1 MATIHFK
8 GKSYVQNHHLTLK
21 YHHLVPDPAA
31 SLTDKISLHDNLIIH
46 GDNLLTL
53 KALLPTYAGKVK
65 CIYIDPPYNT
75 GNEGWIYNDN
85 VNSPMMQEWLK
96 TNSPVDKEDLARHDK
111 WLCMMMPRLKLL
123 RELLRDDGVI
133 FISID
138 DNEVHHLRMLMDEIF
153 GEENF
158 IAQLVWEKGRKNDAK
173 LFSVGT
179 EYALVY
185 AYYREVLRSLNTVWR
200 EPKPGAKEIWEKYC
214 ELRELHG
221 KDDLAVENALQEWY
235 KDLPKKHPSKA
246 LSRYKHVDQWGSW
259 RDRDISWPDENG
271 PKYKVIHPQTKQ
283 PCEIPENGW
292 RFSTPE
298 AMQKQIDL
306 GLVEFR
312 EDHTKP
318 PFRKAH
324 LRPIPDELDEDDF
337 ENSEEAVED
346 DEATEEILVGMQ
358 VMPSVIYKQSQV
370 AVKFL
375 RKLMGKK
382 TIGTTPKDH
391 EVLARLFAYCT
402 SSEDIIP
409 DSFAGSGSTAHAVL
423 VANQN
428 DEGDRKFILVEMED
442 YAKSLTA
449 ERVKRVIKGVSRTK
463 DENLRNGL
471 GGSFSF
477 FELGEPVEMQAILE
491 GDSLPAYEDL
501 ARYVFYTA
509 TGDEFDP
516 AKVDQDR
523 NFIGENKEFEVY
535 LLYQPDLNYL
545 RSTALDLGKAEKI
558 GLPAPNCKKRLVF
571 APMKYLDTDTLER
584 YRIEYCQLPFEIYKF
599 KE

>member
-21 YHHLVPDPAA
+21 YHHLVPNLAA

-46 GDNLLTL
+46 GDNLLAL

-96 TNSPVDKEDLARHDK
+96 ANSPVDKEDLARHDK

-138 DNEVHHLRMLMDEIF
+138 DNEVHHLRMLMNEIF

-173 LFSVGT
+173 LFSVGH
-179 EYALVY
+179 EYLVVY
-185 AYYREVLRSLNTVWR
+185 ACSRDVLRQQNTVWR
-200 EPKPGAKEIWEKYC
+200 ESQPGAQEIWEEYIR
-214 ELRELHG
+214 LRGLYG
-221 KDDLAVENALQEWY
+221 NNDAQVETEIQEWY
-235 KDLPKKHPSKA
+235 KKLPQKHPSKA
-246 LSRYKHVDQWGSW
+246 LSRYKNIDKWGPW
-259 RDRDISWPDENG
+259 RDSDISSPGGEGHRYD
-271 PKYKVIHPQTKQ
+271 VIHNVTGK
-283 PCEIPENGW
+283 PCKVPDRGW
-292 RFSTPE
+292 VFASSAT
-298 AMQKQIDL
+298 MQKKIAA
-306 GLVEFR
+306 GLVLFR
-312 EDHTKP
+312 EDETEP
-318 PFRKAH
+318 PILKSH
-324 LRPIPDELDEDDF
+324 LRPIPEELEEDEYAALT
-337 ENSEEAVED
+337 ENGIEEGDVK
-346 DEATEEILVGMQ
+346 VGMK
-358 VMPSVIYKQSQV
+358 VMSSVIYKQSQV
-370 AVKFL
+370 AIKYL
-375 RKLMGKK
+375 RKLLGAKK
-382 TIGTTPKDH
+382 INNPKDH
-391 EVLARLFAYCT
+391 EVLARLIQYCT
-402 SSEDIIP
+402 SEDDLII
-409 DSFAGSGSTAHAVL
+409 DSFAGSGTTAHAVL
-423 VANQN
+423 LLNKQN
-428 DEGDRKFILVEMED
+428 TKSHRKFILVEMED

-449 ERVKRVIKGVSRTK
+449 ERVRRVIKGVPKAK
-463 DENLRNGL
+463 DEALKNGL

-491 GDSLPAYEDL
+491 GGSLPAYEDL

-516 AKVDQDR
+516 AKVDQKR
-523 NFIGENKEFEVY
+523 NFIGENKDFEVY
-535 LLYQPDLNYL
+535 LLYQPNLNYL
-545 RSTALDLGKAEKI
+545 RSTALDLDKAEQL
-558 GLPAPNCKKRLVF
+558 GLPQPNCKKRLVF

-584 YRIEYCQLPFEIYKF
+584 YCIEYCQLPFEIYKF

>member
-46 GDNLLTL
+46 GDNLLAL

-75 GNEGWIYNDN
+75 GNESWIYNDN

-96 TNSPVDKEDLARHDK
+96 ANQPIDKEDLARHDK

-173 LFSVGT
+173 LFSVGH
-179 EYALVY
+179 EHMLVY
-185 AYYREVLRSLNTVWR
+185 AYSREALRLLKTVWR

-214 ELRELHG
+214 ELREIHN
-221 KDDLAVENALQEWY
+221 KDDIAVENDLQDWY

-246 LSRYKHVDQWGSW
+246 LSRYKHVDQWGPW

-271 PKYKVIHPQTKQ
+271 PKYKVIHPVTKQ
-283 PCEIPENGW
+283 PCQMPENGW
-292 RFSTPE
+292 RFSTLE
-298 AMQKQIDL
+298 AMQRQIDA

-312 EDHTKP
+312 EDDTKP

-324 LRPIPDELDEDDF
+324 LRPVPDELDEDDVV
-337 ENSEEAVED
+337 NNNEEEG
-346 DEATEEILVGMQ
+346 EETLVGMQ
-358 VMPSVIYKQSQV
+358 VMPSVLYKQSQV
-370 AVKFL
+370 AVKYL

-382 TIGTTPKDH
+382 TIDTTPKDH
-391 EVLARLFAYCT
+391 EVLARLFLYCT
-402 SSEDIIP
+402 SSEDIIL
-409 DSFAGSGSTAHAVL
+409 DSFAGSGSTAQAVL

-428 DEGDRKFILVEMED
+428 DNGNRQFILIEMED
-442 YAKSLTA
+442 YADSLTA
-449 ERVKRVIKGVSRTK
+449 ERVRRVVQGVPNAK
-463 DENLRNGL
+463 DEELRNGL

-477 FELGEPVEMQAILE
+477 FELGAPVEMQAILE
-491 GDSLPAYEDL
+491 GNSLPAYEDL

-509 TGDEFDP
+509 TGDEFDL
-516 AKVDQDR
+516 AKVDVDR
-523 NFIGENKEFEVY
+523 HFIGETKEFEVY

-545 RSTALDLGKAEKI
+545 RSTALDLAKAETL
-558 GLPAPNCKKRLVF
+558 GRPEVNSKKRLVF
-571 APMKYLDTDTLER
+571 APMKYLDNNTLTD

>member
-1 MATIHFK
+1 MAMATIHFK

-46 GDNLLTL
+46 GDNLLAL
-53 KALLPTYAGKVK
+53 KALMPTYAGKVK

-96 TNSPVDKEDLARHDK
+96 ANQPIDKEDLARHDK

-173 LFSVGT
+173 LFSVGH
-179 EYALVY
+179 EYMLVY
-185 AYYREVLRSLNTVWR
+185 TSSREALRLLNTLWR

-214 ELRELHG
+214 ELRKNHE
-221 KDDLAVENALQEWY
+221 KDDVAIENDLQNWY
-235 KDLPKKHPSKA
+235 KDLPRNHPSRA
-246 LSRYKHVDQWGSW
+246 LSRYKHIDQWGPW
-259 RDRDISWPDENG
+259 RDDNISWPGGGG
-271 PKYKVIHPQTKQ
+271 PEYDVIHPKTKKV
-283 PCEIPENGW
+283 CKVPEGGW
-292 RFSTPE
+292 RFSNPE
-298 AMQKQIDL
+298 TMQKKIAL
-306 GLVEFR
+306 GIVLFR
-312 EDHTKP
+312 ENHTEP
-318 PFRKAH
+318 PIRKTH
-324 LRPIPDELDEDDF
+324 LRPVPEAIEDGDEELLMGEDEDNADI
-337 ENSEEAVED
+337 A
-346 DEATEEILVGMQ
+346 MQ
-358 VMPSVIYKQSQV
+358 VMPSVIYRQSQV
-370 AVKFL
+370 AVRYL

-382 TIGTTPKDH
+382 VFNNPKDH
-391 EVLARLFAYCT
+391 EVLARLIQYCT
-402 SSEDIIP
+402 SSDDIIL
-409 DSFAGSGSTAHAVL
+409 DSFAGSGSTAQAVL
-423 VANQN
+423 AANYN
-428 DEGDRKFILVEMED
+428 DCSNRQFILIEMED

-449 ERVKRVIKGVSRTK
+449 ERVKRVIKGVPRAK
-463 DENLRNGL
+463 DETLKTGV

-477 FELGEPVEMQAILE
+477 FKLGDPVAMQAILE
-491 GDSLPAYEDL
+491 GDNLPDYEEL

-509 TGDEFDP
+509 TGDEFEPSRIDLE
-516 AKVDQDR
+516 R
-523 NFIGENKEFEVY
+523 HFIGENKDFEVF

-545 RSTALDLGKAEKI
+545 RATALDLDKAE
-558 GLPAPNCKKRLVF
+558 N
-571 APMKYLDTDTLER
+571 LDF
-584 YRIEYCQLPFEIYKF
+584 QN
-599 KE
+599 

>member
-1 MATIHFK
+1 MATIQFK

-21 YHHLVPDPAA
+21 YHHLVPNPAA

-46 GDNLLTL
+46 GDNLLAL

-96 TNSPVDKEDLARHDK
+96 ANQPIDKEDLARHDK

-138 DNEVHHLRMLMDEIF
+138 DNEAHHLRMLMDEIF

-173 LFSVGT
+173 LFSVGH
-179 EYALVY
+179 EYMLIY
-185 AYYREVLRSLNTVWR
+185 ASSREVLRLLNTVWR
-200 EPKPGAKEIWEKYC
+200 EPKPGAKETWEKYC
-214 ELRELHG
+214 ELREQYG
-221 KDDLAVENALQEWY
+221 KDDIALEKYLQNWY
-235 KDLPKKHPSKA
+235 KELPKSHPSKS
-246 LSRYKHVDQWGSW
+246 LSRYKHIDQWGPW
-259 RDRDISWPDENG
+259 RDRDISWPGGGG
-271 PKYKVIHPQTKQ
+271 PRYDILHPKTQK
-283 PCEIPENGW
+283 PCRVPERGW
-292 RFSTPE
+292 GFSEE
-298 AMQKQIDL
+298 ALQRKIEL
-306 GLVEFR
+306 GLVQFR
-312 EDHTKP
+312 EDHTEP
-318 PFRKAH
+318 PFLKAH
-324 LRPIPDELDEDDF
+324 LRPVTEELKEDEDALL
-337 ENSEEAVED
+337 SEE
-346 DEATEEILVGMQ
+346 DEENISIGMQ

-370 AVKFL
+370 AVRYL

-382 TIGTTPKDH
+382 GIDTTPKDF
-391 EVLARLFAYCT
+391 EVLLRLFLYCT
-402 SSEDIIP
+402 SSDDIIL
-409 DSFAGSGSTAHAVL
+409 DSFAGSGSTAQAVL
-423 VANQN
+423 TANHN
-428 DEGDRKFILVEMED
+428 DNGNRQFILIEMED

-449 ERVKRVIKGVSRTK
+449 ERVKRVIKGVPRAK
-463 DENLRNGL
+463 DETLKKGL

-477 FELGEPVEMQAILE
+477 FELGDPVAMQAILE
-491 GDSLPAYEDL
+491 GDNLPDYEDL

-516 AKVDQDR
+516 SKIDLER
-523 NFIGENKEFEVY
+523 HFIGENKDFEVY
-535 LLYQPDLNYL
+535 LLYKPDLNYL
-545 RSTALDLGKAEKI
+545 RSTALDLDKAEKL
-558 GLPAPNCKKRLVF
+558 GLPEPNCKKRLVF
-571 APMKYLDTDTLER
+571 APMKYLDIDILER

>member
-1 MATIHFK
+1 MATIQFK

-46 GDNLLTL
+46 GDNLLAL

-96 TNSPVDKEDLARHDK
+96 ANQPIDKEDLARHDK

-173 LFSVGT
+173 LFSIGH
-179 EYALVY
+179 EYMLVY
-185 AYYREVLRSLNTVWR
+185 TSSREVLRLSNTIWR
-200 EPKPGAKEIWEKYC
+200 EPKPGAKEIWNRYC
-214 ELRELHG
+214 ELREIHKRDNAG
-221 KDDLAVENALQEWY
+221 IEDALQVWY
-235 KDLPKKHPSKA
+235 KELPKKHPSRA
-246 LSRYKHVDQWGSW
+246 LSRYKHVDQWGPW

-271 PKYKVIHPQTKQ
+271 PKYKVIHPATKQ
-283 PCEIPENGW
+283 ACQIPENGW

-298 AMQKQIDL
+298 TMQKQIDA

-324 LRPIPDELDEDDF
+324 LRPIPEELDEDDLL
-337 ENSEEAVED
+337 NNEE
-346 DEATEEILVGMQ
+346 EETSIGMQ
-358 VMPSVIYKQSQV
+358 VMPSVLYKQSQV
-370 AVKFL
+370 AVKYL
-375 RKLMGKK
+375 RQLMGKK
-382 TIGTTPKDH
+382 TIDTTPKDH
-391 EVLARLFAYCT
+391 EILARLFLYCT
-402 SSEDIIP
+402 ASNDIIL
-409 DSFAGSGSTAHAVL
+409 DSFAGSGSTAQAVL
-423 VANQN
+423 TANHSDNGNRQ
-428 DEGDRKFILVEMED
+428 FILIEMED
-442 YAKSLTA
+442 YVKSLTA
-449 ERVKRVIKGVSRTK
+449 ERVKRVIKGVPRAK
-463 DENLRNGL
+463 DETLKTGL

-477 FELGEPVEMQAILE
+477 FKLGDPVAMQAILE
-491 GDSLPAYEDL
+491 GDNLPDYEEL

-509 TGDEFDP
+509 TGDEFEPSKIDLN
-516 AKVDQDR
+516 R
-523 NFIGENKEFEVY
+523 HFIGENKDFEVF

-545 RSTALDLGKAEKI
+545 RSTALDLNKAERF
-558 GLPAPNCKKRLVF
+558 GLPKPNCKRRLVF
-571 APMKYLDTDTLER
+571 APMKYLDIDTLER